1 MKSSMYYMREK
12 FELNLIQICKVNEV
26 NPYLF
31 TIKHDQTRK
40 LCGKRAEFNRPFK
53 QKLISLLKIRL
64 KLKQDVT

>member
-1 MKSSMYYMREK
+1 MYCMREK

-31 TIKHDQTRK
+31 TIKHDQTGK
-40 LCGKRAEFNRPFK
+40 LCGKRAEFNRSFR